1 MTTATSVNK
10 FGMALVFIVVALV
23 SAQPAL
29 TADDATGELIAA
41 EKTLAASVVALDFA
55 TLENLY
61 ADDFVFSHST
71 GVVETKADWLKY
83 LKDNPTFYTSRLVD
97 SIKVELHGDV
107 AVTNGRLH
115 IKTSS
120 ENPERQ
126 EFLVWY
132 IRVYEHRDNQWQL
145 LSHRSIRE
153 QLGPLD
159 N

>member
-1 MTTATSVNK
+1 MKTATNSGKLYAVLATIVI
-10 FGMALVFIVVALV
+10 ALGN
-23 SAQPAL
+23 AQPGH
-29 TADDATGELIAA
+29 TAGDATNELITA

-55 TLENLY
+55 TLDSLY

-71 GVVETKADWLKY
+71 GVVETKADWLKF
-83 LKDNPTFYTSRLVD
+83 LKDNPDFYTSRVVD
-97 SIKVELHGDV
+97 SIKVELHDNV
-107 AVTNGRLH
+107 AVTSGRLH
-115 IKTSS
+115 IKTSA

-132 IRVYEHRDNQWQL
+132 IRVYEHRDERWQL

-159 N
+159 E